1 MKEEV
6 KNEKE
11 QKTMAGGNPGS
22 GFGRFP
28 FGGGCGGGNS
38 DSDATTAATEAVTT
52 QAATSQAETAAP
64 EAQETTAAAAE
75 SQAAEETQAAGA
87 ESDLAAQVRGNTD
100 PSPELIEQVNS
111 TLDDSYL
118 GDFYGLGSDYSAYD
132 GRFDGVSL
140 DIWIPNT
147 YGVATI
153 YPDLGEHPVFKQIEE
168 LTGIDLNFTV
178 PMTGEEKTEFNL
190 MITGQ
195 ELPDI
200 IFNLGSYY
208 NGGLVA
214 AEEDGLILDL
224 TEYED
229 KLPNYMTYVN
239 NGAHSDYLKKD
250 TVTDDHRRL
259 AVYELLTNEAGIS
272 IGPLIKTK
280 AMEDTGWTEVPE
292 TIEEWHTFLTDCK
305 NAGYDAPLVFGNSAG
320 FVMNGSGVFSS
331 AFGIGSGMY
340 IDDDGKV
347 AWGPAQEGVKAYLET
362 MSQWYQEGL
371 LDPDYGVADSAHR
384 IALTTSDDSAAVVN
398 SPTSVIGY
406 FGGDYKYGED
416 LVAAPFPVLNK
427 GDQPVVDYSTNYR
440 GTNTLAA
447 VTTQCEN
454 VDAAL
459 AFLDFGFSKKGWELC
474 GLGSYGN
481 VHLVDEDGR
490 PYYPEDSLIFTDEEI
505 IQNGG
510 SYSQSKYRLHHYVCA
525 YSDEDSGPTTDK
537 TALECKQMWTGES
550 KSIGLPKISLTVEES
565 NSIADITTNLSTA
578 KDEYLTMI
586 ITGQLPLSEVDA
598 FWEEAKGM
606 GLDTY
611 LSVEQAAY
619 DRYLTR

>member
-1 MKEEV
+1 MRRKA
-6 KNEKE
+6 KS
-11 QKTMAGGNPGS
+11 QWLAGTLAAVLAVS
-22 GFGRFP
+22 LL
-28 FGGGCGGGNS
+28 GGCGGGNS
-38 DSDATTAATEAVTT
+38 GSDATTAATEAVTT
-52 QAATSQAETAAP
+52 QAATSQAETVAP

-75 SQAAEETQAAGA
+75 SQAAEQTQTAGV

-140 DIWIPNT
+140 DIWIPT
-147 YGVATI
+147 FYGVASI
-153 YPDLGEHPVFKQIEE
+153 YPDLGEHPVFKKIEE

-178 PMTGEEKTEFNL
+178 PVEGEEKTEFNL

-200 IFNLGSYY
+200 IFNVGSYY
-208 NGGLVA
+208 NGGLPA

-239 NGAHSDYLKKD
+239 NGVHSDQLKKD
-250 TVTDDHRRL
+250 TVTDDHHRL
-259 AVYELLTNEAGIS
+259 AIFELMTVDGGVTS
-272 IGPLIKTK
+272 GPVIKKK

-305 NAGYDAPLVFGNSAG
+305 NAGYDVPLVYGNTGG
-320 FVMNGSGVFSS
+320 FVAGGTGLFSS
-331 AFGIGSGMY
+331 AFGGVYEGLY
-340 IDDDGKV
+340 LDDNGKV
-347 AWGPAQEGVKAYLET
+347 VWGPAQEEVKDYLET

-371 LDPDYGVADSAHR
+371 LDPDLGVADSAHR
-384 IALTTSDDSAAVVN
+384 IALTTSDDSAVLVN
-398 SPTSVIGY
+398 SPITVIGF
-406 FGGDYKYGED
+406 FGGEKTKED
-416 LVAAPFPVLNK
+416 FVLAPYPVLNK
-427 GDQPVVDYSTNYR
+427 GDQPVVIYSKEAAYR
-440 GTNTLAA
+440 GSRHAT

-459 AFLDFGFSKKGWELC
+459 AFLDFAFSKKGWELC
-474 GLGSYGN
+474 GLGSYGD

-490 PYYPEDSLIFTDEEI
+490 PYYPEDSLLYTDEEV

-510 SYSQSKYRLHHYVCA
+510 SYEQSKYRLHHYVCA
-525 YSDEDSGPTTDK
+525 YSDDDSNPVKDRSVLEDMK
-537 TALECKQMWTGES
+537 MWTNGV
-550 KSIGLPKISLTVEES
+550 KATGLPKISLTVEES
-565 NSIADITTNLSTA
+565 KSIADITTNLSTIRG
-578 KDEYLTMI
+578 EYFTMI
-586 ITGQLPLSEVDA
+586 VTGQRPLSDVDT
-598 FWEEAKGM
+598 FWEEIKGM

-619 DRYLTR
+619 DRYQAR